1 VTLSVTILKKSWED
15 LVSDFGKRVFVP
27 TSEGDI
33 QCYLYHLCVMNG
45 LEVKKLHAEEVLHGR
60 DKTTFTD
67 LVLGT
72 RPDTKLYVEIKWT
85 KTREEPLIS
94 KRRLERI
101 WKDIEK
107 SKTKKSKRRR
117 YMLILLYKE
126 KGGAPLLK
134 SDLSKSQKSELRM
147 TKKEMKAKGVKV
159 IFSV

>member
-1 VTLSVTILKKSWED
+1 MTLSVTILKKSWED